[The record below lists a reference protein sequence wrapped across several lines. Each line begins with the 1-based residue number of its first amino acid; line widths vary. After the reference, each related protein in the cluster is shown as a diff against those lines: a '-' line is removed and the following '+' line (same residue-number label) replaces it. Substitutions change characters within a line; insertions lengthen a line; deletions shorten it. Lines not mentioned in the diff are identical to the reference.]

1 MLKQARVAASA
12 YIALLLCAAQLP
24 AQSVSPVQPASPA
37 SSQKV
42 SVPQVA
48 VRQIKVLKG
57 HGSVEIEVETS
68 DRVTPQTQVLTGPDR
83 LVIDLPNAVPGP
95 QVRSQSVYRGDVKD
109 VRVGLFQ
116 SNPPVTRIVLDL
128 TSAQA
133 YQVFPYGRTVMIK
146 VQGDSAGDE
155 VADSDNAPAPQARAG
170 LVTANYTTGSERIS
184 DSAMRDSA
192 TPRSVLDVTFR
203 KGMLSIHANKAT
215 LSDVL
220 YAVQQRTGAE
230 VAIASGADQEKVAVD
245 LGPGPAAEVLS
256 QLLNGSKFNFMILSA
271 ENNPLQ
277 IERVILSPKNDVVVT
292 PFPQS
297 GVAAQR
303 DDEDDEAPLPP
314 TPVRTPPVTNAAPTN
329 NPPSN
334 NPGAN
339 GNNSGQPDN
348 KPTGDENQPQ

>member
-12 YIALLLCAAQLP
+12 YVALLLCAGQLP
-24 AQSVSPVQPASPA
+24 AQAAPAQPSAAQLAPAAPVRSA
-37 SSQKV
+37 SSQRV
-42 SVPQVA
+42 SVRQV
-48 VRQIKVLKG
+48 KVLNG

-95 QVRSQSVYRGDVKD
+95 RVRSQSVYRGDVKD

-128 TSAQA
+128 TSAQP

-146 VQGDSAGDE
+146 VQGSVQGDE
-155 VADSDNAPAPQARAG
+155 VADSDDAPAPQARAG
-170 LVTANYTTGSERIS
+170 LVTANYTTGAERLS
-184 DSAMRDSA
+184 NSA

-230 VAIASGADQEKVAVD
+230 VAISSGADQEQVAVD

-256 QLLNGSKFNFMILSA
+256 QLLNGSRFNFMILSA

-277 IERVILSPKNDVVVT
+277 IERVILSPKADVLVT
-292 PFPQS
+292 PFPPS

-303 DDEDDEAPLPP
+303 DDEDDEAPVPP
-314 TPVRTPPVTNAAPTN
+314 APVRPPPVANAPPTN
-329 NPPSN
+329 NPPGN

-339 GNNSGQPDN
+339 GNNSGQPEN
-348 KPTGDENQPQ
+348 KPAGDETQPQ

>member
-1 MLKQARVAASA
+1 MLKQARAAASA
-12 YIALLLCAAQLP
+12 YIALLLCAPQLP
-24 AQSVSPVQPASPA
+24 AQNAAPAQAAPA

-42 SVPQVA
+42 SVRQV
-48 VRQIKVLKG
+48 KVLKG

-95 QVRSQSVYRGDVKD
+95 RVRSQSVYRGDVKD

-116 SNPPVTRIVLDL
+116 ANPPVTRIVLDL
-128 TSAQA
+128 TRAQA

-146 VQGDSAGDE
+146 VQGDSSSDE
-155 VADSDNAPAPQARAG
+155 VADSDDAPAPQARAA
-170 LVTANYTTGSERIS
+170 LVTANYTTNAERIS
-184 DSAMRDSA
+184 DSA

-230 VAIASGADQEKVAVD
+230 VAIASGADQEQVAVD

-256 QLLNGSKFNFMILSA
+256 QLLNGSRFNFMILSA

-277 IERVILSPKNDVVVT
+277 IERVILSPKSNVVVT

-297 GVAAQR
+297 GAVTAQR
-303 DDEDDEAPLPP
+303 DDEDDAPLPP
-314 TPVRTPPVTNAAPTN
+314 TPVRTPPAVTNAPPTN
-329 NPPSN
+329 NPPN

-339 GNNSGQPDN
+339 NGQPEN
-348 KPTGDENQPQ
+348 KPAGDENQPQ